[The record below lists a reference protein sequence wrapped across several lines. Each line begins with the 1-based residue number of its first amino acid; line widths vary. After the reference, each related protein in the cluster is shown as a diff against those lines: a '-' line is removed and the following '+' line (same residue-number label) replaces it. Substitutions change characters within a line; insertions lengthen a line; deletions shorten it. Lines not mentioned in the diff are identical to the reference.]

1 MNRNLLGH
9 GQQHR
14 APIGLDSLNPLERE
28 QRRRE
33 RRTLMALLTPGL
45 FWLTFFFALPLVIIL
60 VYSFMTNGPRGN
72 IVWQFTLDNYIDLFT
87 RSLYVNAYLRSIAM
101 SVLTTLICLVLGYP
115 LALFIVRQPSHW
127 RTVLLVL
134 VLIPFWTNFLV
145 RIYAWQII
153 LANNGLINTALVSM
167 GLPRLTLLNTEGA
180 TLLGLVYGEL
190 PFMVLPIYAALDRFD
205 FTLMEAA
212 ADLGASR
219 WRAFWR
225 VMLPMT
231 MPGVTAGSVLV
242 FIPTVGQFVVSE
254 LLGGAKVDYL
264 GNLIQRLFLR
274 SNPPNWPLGSA
285 MAMAMML
292 ALLALILIYFRTG
305 REEER

>member
-1 MNRNLLGH
+1 MALNTFERERAKRDRRNL
-9 GQQHR
+9 
-14 APIGLDSLNPLERE
+14 A
-28 QRRRE
+28 
-33 RRTLMALLTPGL
+33 ALLSPGL
-45 FWLTFFFALPLVIIL
+45 LWLLLFFALPLLIIL
-60 VYSFMTNGPRGN
+60 LYSFMTNGPRGN
-72 IVWQFTLDNYIDLFT
+72 VVWVFTLENYITLFT
-87 RSLYVNAYLRSIAM
+87 RSIYVNAYVRSIWM
-101 SVLTTLICLVLGYP
+101 SLLTTLICLLLGYP
-115 LALFIVRQPSHW
+115 LALFIVRQPARW
-127 RTVLLVL
+127 RTILLFL

-153 LANNGLINTALVSM
+153 LANNGLINSSLMAL
-167 GLPRLTLLNTEGA
+167 GLPPLTLLNTEGA

-190 PFMVLPIYAALDRFD
+190 PFMVLPLYAAIDRFD

-212 ADLGASR
+212 ADLGASKR
-219 WRAFWR
+219 RAFMR

-231 MPGVTAGSVLV
+231 MPGVAAGSVLV

-285 MAMAMML
+285 MAMVMML
-292 ALLALILIYFRTG
+292 VLMALILLYFRTTT
-305 REEER
+305 EEDR

>member
-1 MNRNLLGH
+1 M
-9 GQQHR
+9 
-14 APIGLDSLNPLERE
+14 ALNTLERE
-28 QRRRE
+28 RQRRE
-33 RRTLMALLTPGL
+33 RRNLTLLLSPGL
-45 FWLTFFFALPLVIIL
+45 LWLVLFFALPLLIIL

-72 IVWQFTLDNYIDLFT
+72 IVWQFTLEQYSTLFT
-87 RSLYVNAYLRSIAM
+87 RSIYVNAYLRSIWV
-101 SVLTTLICLVLGYP
+101 SLLTTLACLLLGYP
-115 LALFIVRQPSHW
+115 LALFIVRQPARW
-127 RTVLLVL
+127 RTPLLFL
-134 VLIPFWTNFLV
+134 ILIPFWTNFLV

-153 LANNGLINTALVSM
+153 LSNNGLINSALNSL
-167 GLPRLTLLNTEGA
+167 GLPQLNLLNTEGA

-190 PFMVLPIYAALDRFD
+190 PFMVLPLYAAIDRFD
-205 FTLMEAA
+205 FTLLEAA

-219 WRAFWR
+219 WRGFLR

-231 MPGVTAGSVLV
+231 MPGIAAGSVLV
-242 FIPTVGQFVVSE
+242 FIPTLGQFVVSE

-292 ALLALILIYFRTG
+292 VLLVLILLYFRSTT
-305 REEER
+305 EEDR